1 MPESLRWGHGGPL
14 SPNLPKGS
22 AVGPVRPA
30 LATRWWSSKATWMW
44 SGGSGDS
51 ICWVLLV
58 SGWFSSSKTII
69 PEAWSTFSPLQPE
82 STLVISVDSDL
93 ASPWWHSLP
102 WGWNRACSTSGAA
115 AHGCWQLGFG
125 QEWMATRGSP
135 QPALRKPV
143 CAGTATA
150 VVVAVFVNRRVGQLS
165 VTRSVGKPAPVA
177 SEFDWIPSPCSDDFR
192 FGV

>member
-14 SPNLPKGS
+14 SPNPPKGS

-44 SGGSGDS
+44 PGGSGGS

-135 QPALRKPV
+135 NQPYVNPFVRGRRPPWWLRFSSTV
-143 CAGTATA
+143 D
-150 VVVAVFVNRRVGQLS
+150 GQLS

-177 SEFDWIPSPCSDDFR
+177 SEFDWIPSPRSDGFR
-192 FGV
+192 